1 MEHMVLYR
9 ELDPQ
14 LPDLGWER
22 SLPLAVTAEAVR
34 AIHECSDAGA
44 LGAMAGA
51 ARSYWSAAGGI
62 AIGAS
67 FGAAFLALGWDIA
80 AAVAFALVAPATL
93 ATIEARRRARQWQAV
108 IEARLAVLGA
118 ARG

>member
-1 MEHMVLYR
+1 MVLYR

-22 SLPLAVTAEAVR
+22 TLPLAVTADAVR

-51 ARSYWSAAGGI
+51 ARSYWAAAGGI
-62 AIGAS
+62 AIGTS

-80 AAVAFALVAPATL
+80 AAVAFALVAPAAL

-108 IEARLAVLGA
+108 IEARLTVLGA

>member
-1 MEHMVLYR
+1 MILYL

-14 LPDLGWER
+14 LPDLGWDR
-22 SLPLAVTAEAVR
+22 PLPLVVTADAVR

-51 ARSYWSAAGGI
+51 ARSYWASAGGI

-67 FGAAFLALGWDIA
+67 LGPAFLALGWGIA
-80 AAVAFALVAPATL
+80 AAVAFASVAPAAL
-93 ATIEARRRARQWQAV
+93 GTIEARRRARQWQAV
-108 IEARLAVLGA
+108 IEARLVVLGA
-118 ARG
+118 ARA